1 MFNKILYYI
10 KWSII
15 LIMIVQVNTKL
26 LTTGSSRIE
35 SALDLLMISSL
46 IVFNMFS
53 DGLKKKLVSKNEK
66 N

>member
-35 SALDLLMISSL
+35 SVLDLLMISSL